1 MLGWVLLI
9 FQGRYMNQLDFFLLL
24 GAPGGGAPEGGI
36 GQFMG
41 FFPILAIF
49 AIMYFLMI
57 RPQQK
62 QRKETQRMLS
72 ELKKGDRVVTI
83 GGVHGV
89 VQSLREGS
97 VILKVDEDCKIEFT
111 RSAIASMEAPAR
123 DKGEGGENA
132 G

>member
-1 MLGWVLLI
+1 
-9 FQGRYMNQLDFFLLL
+9 MNQLGLFLLL
-24 GAPGGGAPEGGI
+24 GAPGGGQQGGMQ
-36 GQFMG
+36 QFVG
-41 FFPILAIF
+41 FLPIIAIF

-83 GGVHGV
+83 GGIHGV
-89 VQSLREGS
+89 VQSVRESS
-97 VILKVDEDCKIEFT
+97 VILKVDEDCKIEFS
-111 RSAIASMEAPAR
+111 RSSIASMEAPAK